1 MTPHGDGA
9 SVAKLDLTE
18 QSMGLQRRRVAWEE
32 SSKIK
37 GRIAVGVR
45 SGRDLASN
53 DLASFV

>member
-1 MTPHGDGA
+1 MPPPGVGA

-37 GRIAVGVR
+37 GRIADGVR
-45 SGRDLASN
+45 SGREFAST
-53 DLASFV
+53 DQASFV

>member
-1 MTPHGDGA
+1 MPPPGVGA

-37 GRIAVGVR
+37 GRIADGVR
-45 SGRDLASN
+45 SGRELASN
-53 DLASFV
+53 DQASFV